1 MATKQTKTSNAKQ
14 VRLFD
19 IQTESARIA
28 QALANL
34 KATEKPGEASGMG
47 TKTVILMQQEAVIKE
62 LYDAGY
68 TVQQIAKAMSNDV
81 FGILPKSITQLLNKH
96 ATSRKNKPRRA
107 AQPAVDKAAATP
119 VAVPANIPVKI
130 PARSRQITEIRDVE

>member
-1 MATKQTKTSNAKQ
+1 MATKQAQAGKAKQ
-14 VRLFD
+14 TRLFD
-19 IQTESARIA
+19 IQKESERIA

-47 TKTVILMQQEAVIKE
+47 TKTVILMQQEAAIKE
-62 LYDAGY
+62 LHEAGY

-96 ATSRKNKPRRA
+96 DTSRKSKPKKA
-107 AQPAVDKAAATP
+107 TQPAADKAAATAVAAP
-119 VAVPANIPVKI
+119 VSTPAKSKQV
-130 PARSRQITEIRDVE
+130 TEIGDVD

>member
-1 MATKQTKTSNAKQ
+1 MATKQVKTGNAKQ
-14 VRLFD
+14 TRLFD

-47 TKTVILMQQEAVIKE
+47 TKTVILMQQEAAIKE
-62 LYDAGY
+62 LYEAGY

-96 ATSRKNKPRRA
+96 ATSRKNKPKRA
-107 AQPAVDKAAATP
+107 AQPAADKAASTP
-119 VAVPANIPVKI
+119 VAVPANIP
-130 PARSRQITEIRDVE
+130 ARSKQVTEIGDVE

>member
-1 MATKQTKTSNAKQ
+1 M
-14 VRLFD
+14 FD

-47 TKTVILMQQEAVIKE
+47 TKTVILMQQEAAIKE
-62 LYDAGY
+62 LYEAGY

-81 FGILPKSITQLLNKH
+81 FGILPKTITQLLNKH
-96 ATSRKNKPRRA
+96 ATIRKNKPKRA
-107 AQPAVDKAAATP
+107 AQPAADKATSTP
-119 VAVPANIPVKI
+119 VALPANIP
-130 PARSRQITEIRDVE
+130 ARSKKVTEIGDVE